1 MLCDMFILTFRIASE
16 ASVWLGKLMHFPGS
30 SSHCHDDIREGLVRT
45 VRMVLHHRFPGL
57 REQGFQALQANPR
70 NLRDFT
76 AFVETVQSTELESK
90 VAFFFYATTVA
101 TNSCC

>member
-57 REQGFQALQANPR
+57 REQGFQALQANPPVLYITTSTYR
-70 NLRDFT
+70 EAAEYICIQLGLPKS
-76 AFVETVQSTELESK
+76 TVR
-90 VAFFFYATTVA
+90 
-101 TNSCC
+101 